1 MIIRPSLPSHGPVSA
16 SSRVHTC
23 VSRRPIPTLLLFL
36 RDARLSFS
44 PSLPLRALPRLRK
57 IVYGWK
63 LEVPRCP
70 AAVRGVSWQKCN
82 AAYHKICPRWS
93 PRKKDE
99 REGTVCTL
107 YTNVQCGLEVLAK
120 RLTMVAMKRFQ
131 REEL

>member
-23 VSRRPIPTLLLFL
+23 ISRRPIPY
-36 RDARLSFS
+36 S
-44 PSLPLRALPRLRK
+44 PPFCGTHAYPFHPPSCPPCPPAPLRE

-93 PRKKDE
+93 PRMKGGE
-99 REGTVCTL
+99 REGGLHLMHKCTVWFGSTR
-107 YTNVQCGLEVLAK
+107 QE
-120 RLTMVAMKRFQ
+120 RLTMKEFR